1 MVSLIGDERGGQQ
14 HGDEMTFSNI
24 AGVLPVVDKV
34 SSAQNNTLKQ
44 RVENRKA
51 QVETLRNFCLLNH
64 LRLPFAFLG
73 AIRENAFQ
81 SHKGQLLRAFLST
94 QWESCGRDR
103 QPYCEGNN
111 VNCCE
116 MVCTSIDFEDEG
128 TQSKYVGLLLIEGVT

>member
-34 SSAQNNTLKQ
+34 SCAQNNTREQLT
-44 RVENRKA
+44 ENRKA
-51 QVETLRNFCLLNH
+51 QLETLWYFSLSNH
-64 LRLPFAFLG
+64 SRLPFAFVG
-73 AIRENAFQ
+73 AIRENAIQ
-81 SHKGQLLRAFLST
+81 SHKGQLLRALLST

-111 VNCCE
+111 VNCYK
-116 MVCTSIDFEDEG
+116 MVCTFIN
-128 TQSKYVGLLLIEGVT
+128 